1 MPATFI
7 NSFILFFVAID
18 TIGNVPF
25 FLSLTEDIKVKERNK
40 IAIKATIIAFFIMIT
55 FAYGGRYLLE
65 AINVSLDSLKIAGGV
80 ILMLLAIDILFEKRK
95 KRREKRV
102 EEALDEKSFDEI
114 VVFPIAIPFIAGPSA
129 LTTIILLIGNY
140 KNFPEFQITVIIAL
154 IAALVFGLILM
165 IGASYIVK
173 FVPKQIL
180 MVLKLLLISNYLFKV
195 AKTSASRVFALK
207 DCVKGTG
214 TTLASTGLLEYLFGK

>member
-1 MPATFI
+1 MTATFI

-25 FLSLTEDIKVKERNK
+25 FLSLTEDIKIRARNR
-40 IAIKATIIAFFIMIT
+40 IAIKSTIIAFFILIT

-65 AINVSLDSLKIAGGV
+65 AIGVSLDSLKIAGGI

-95 KRREKRV
+95 RRREKRV
-102 EEALDEKSFDEI
+102 EEALDEKSIEEI
-114 VVFPIAIPFIAGPSA
+114 TVFPMAIPFIAGPSA

-140 KNFPEFQITVIIAL
+140 QNFPEFQVPVILALVAAL
-154 IAALVFGLILM
+154 IVGLILM
-165 IGASYIVK
+165 VGASYIIK

-180 MVLKLLLISNYLFKV
+180 H
-195 AKTSASRVFALK
+195 ATSRVMAFILAALATQFIVDGIK
-207 DCVKGTG
+207 
-214 TTLASTGLLEYLFGK
+214 ASFNI